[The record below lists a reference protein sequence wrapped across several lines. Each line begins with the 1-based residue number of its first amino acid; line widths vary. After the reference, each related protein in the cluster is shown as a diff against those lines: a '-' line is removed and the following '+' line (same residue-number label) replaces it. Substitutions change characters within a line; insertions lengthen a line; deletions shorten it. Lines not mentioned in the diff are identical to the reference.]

1 MQATEGRVQL
11 QAIAIYTAQTLGF
24 AAISEGLAVVE
35 VQGYARLIYSSR
47 NGNLCASLSLGPVDA
62 VPRPIV
68 EANAPGADLAL
79 QQNSAGQRLFAFS
92 AFSDGLRAA
101 PIAANGVP
109 GAMSLVSTSLG
120 TLTGVTAMEIFEF
133 GSTDIAVVAQRGNA
147 GLRVFTLNEGG
158 ALVQVARIMDGTKA
172 YLADISDL
180 ASVTIGTD
188 HFLLVL
194 SGLENGVTSFK
205 VDANGSVQ
213 FIDSLGNRDGLAIT
227 GPAAL
232 QMVEIGGQ
240 QFAVIASTTSD
251 SLSVVRVNPLGCLF
265 QTDHLIDSRETRIAD
280 VAALDLFQA
289 NGRSFVVAAG
299 SDNGLSLFELL
310 PGGKIEHLA
319 SFALETG
326 AGIGNVTSIEAVVLG
341 NKVAILMVDA
351 SGSGIYHYEVPLAT
365 LGSLIIGQGGTVAG
379 TALDDRLLG
388 SNAAETLQG
397 GAGDDFLHDGG
408 GADVLFGGAGA
419 DVFVLS
425 RDGQQD
431 RIADFTDG
439 ADKIDLSDWGM
450 IYSAAALSIQSTATG
465 ARISFGGEVLII
477 DTANGTAL
485 NATNLTDADFLF

>member
-1 MQATEGRVQL
+1 MQL
-11 QAIAIYTAQTLGF
+11 QAIARYTAQTLGF

-35 VQGYARLIYSSR
+35 LQGYARLIYSSR
-47 NGNLCASLSLGPVDA
+47 NGNQSGSLSLGPVDA
-62 VPRPIV
+62 ALRPMV
-68 EANAPGADLAL
+68 EANAPGADLAF
-79 QQNSAGQRLFAFS
+79 QQISAGQRVFVYS

-101 PIAANGVP
+101 PIAANGTP
-109 GAMSLVSTSLG
+109 GATVLVSTSLG
-120 TLTGVTAMEIFEF
+120 TLTGVTAVEIFEF
-133 GSTDIAVVAQRGNA
+133 GTTDIAVVAQRGNA
-147 GLRVFTLNEGG
+147 GLLVFTVNEAG
-158 ALVQVARIMDGTKA
+158 AMVQVAKVTDGSKA

-180 ASVTIGTD
+180 TSVTIGTD
-188 HFLLVL
+188 RYLLVL

-205 VDANGSVQ
+205 VGANGSLQ

-251 SLSVVRVNPLGCLF
+251 SLSVVRVNALGCLF
-265 QTDHLIDSRETRIAD
+265 QTDHLIDSRDTRIAD

-299 SDNGLSLFELL
+299 SDAGLSLFELL

-326 AGIGNVTSIEAVVLG
+326 VGIGNVTSIEAVVLG
-341 NKVAILMVDA
+341 SKVAILMVDA

-365 LGSLIIGQGGTVAG
+365 LGSLIIGKGGTVSG

-388 SNAAETLQG
+388 SAAAETLQG

-408 GADVLFGGAGA
+408 GVDVLFGGAGA

-439 ADKIDLSDWGM
+439 VDRIDLSDWGM
-450 IYSAAALSIQSTATG
+450 IYSAGALSIQSTTTG
-465 ARISFGGEVLII
+465 ARISFGSEVLII
-477 DTANGTAL
+477 DTANNKPL
-485 NATNLTDADFLF
+485 SATSLTDADFLF